1 MRGRARCRGCN
12 KGRLVV
18 SSRGSGDICQE
29 FAYIPGVMRIVH
41 DAELCANH
49 GQCVGAAPELFKF
62 ADDGSLVVID
72 TNPPESLREAAED
85 AVDICPVQALAI
97 VDD

>member
-1 MRGRARCRGCN
+1 MT
-12 KGRLVV
+12 L
-18 SSRGSGDICQE
+18 D
-29 FAYIPGVMRIVH
+29 FAYILHVMRIVH
-41 DAELCANH
+41 DTELCANH

-72 TNPPESLREAAED
+72 PTPPESLREAAED
-85 AVDICPVQALAI
+85 AVDICPVQALSI